1 MQSDTVNTDA
11 LLPAPPPPP
20 SENQRTQPSPLQNG
34 VILELKVLSTAAE
47 ESMQNQFEGLSKKI
61 QQ

>member
-1 MQSDTVNTDA
+1 MHYYQ
-11 LLPAPPPPP
+11 PPPPP